1 MNFLNN
7 LLAIEVD
14 WNRFLNSFQYMG
26 KGMLG
31 IFIVI
36 GILVGG
42 VALLNKLTSREKK
55 NNENSDNE

>member
-7 LLAIEVD
+7 LLAITID
-14 WNRFLNSFQYMG
+14 WNRFLNSFEYMG

-36 GILVGG
+36 AILVGC
-42 VALLNKLTSREKK
+42 VTLLNKLTNREKK
-55 NNENSDNE
+55 NNDNNENE